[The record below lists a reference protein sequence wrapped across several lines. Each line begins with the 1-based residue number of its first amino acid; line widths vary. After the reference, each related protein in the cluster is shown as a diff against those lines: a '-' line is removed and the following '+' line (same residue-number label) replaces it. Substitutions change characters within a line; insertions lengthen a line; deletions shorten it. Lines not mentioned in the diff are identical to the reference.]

1 MEIIVLAGV
10 ALAMALTV
18 TFVLVKLFIALVA
31 LPFKIAF
38 TLLGGVFKLALG
50 LFLLAVVVSLAL
62 PLLVAVGLGASL
74 ILGVAALF

>member
-18 TFVLVKLFIALVA
+18 TFVLVKLFIALVT

-38 TLLGGVFKLALG
+38 TLLGGLFKLALG